1 LAWSCSFK
9 LGVQAVLER
18 EEIEMDMKPPFFRPV
33 KEYLR
38 ESFICNEDGTE
49 VFDDKVTWKYDQ
61 DHKISEIYQYDPKTK
76 FSESSCYTYDKDQ
89 NLKEV
94 TVTIEDGEQKKHLI
108 YEYKDNNLDQII
120 EIAGDYKI
128 VTKYDDYGNPSE
140 KQTFT
145 RADLQIS
152 ATIFINLYDENG
164 RLVEKHTVFPSN
176 ESERIDKFQYN
187 EAGRLI
193 EEQKI
198 RRQLVSIVK
207 HSYNGKGDLILSD
220 FNPGESNHETLKK
233 EIVYNENDD
242 IIEIKEYRKGWCYQD
257 HNDEFGLTGI
267 ARYSYV
273 R

>member
-1 LAWSCSFK
+1 
-9 LGVQAVLER
+9 
-18 EEIEMDMKPPFFRPV
+18 MDEKPPFSSPV
-33 KEYLR
+33 KEYMM
-38 ESFICNEDGTE
+38 ESYICNEDGTE
-49 VFDDKVTWKYDQ
+49 VLDNKATWKYNQ
-61 DHKISEIYQYDPKTK
+61 DHTISEIYQYDPKTR
-76 FSESSCYTYDKDQ
+76 FSESSRYSYDKDR
-89 NLKEV
+89 NLMEV
-94 TVTIEDGEQKKHLI
+94 TVNIEDGEQKKHLI
-108 YEYKDNNLDQII
+108 YDYKDNFLDRIT

-128 VTKYDDYGNPSE
+128 VTRYDDCGNPSE

-152 ATIFINLYDENG
+152 TTMFVNLYDENG
-164 RLVEKHTVFPSN
+164 RLVEKHTVFPAN
-176 ESERIDKFQYN
+176 ESEWIDKFQYN
-187 EAGRLI
+187 AAGRLI
-193 EEQKI
+193 EEQKT
-198 RRQLVSIVK
+198 RRQLVSTVK

-233 EIVYNENDD
+233 EIIYNRNDD